1 MNLIRNLLNIIRG
14 ESPEQMRERISNSI
28 RQYNRDGI
36 ATNWKFQA
44 EK

>member
-14 ESPEQMRERISNSI
+14 ESPEQMRERINKSI

-36 ATNWKFQA
+36 SSNWMYQS
-44 EK
+44 ER